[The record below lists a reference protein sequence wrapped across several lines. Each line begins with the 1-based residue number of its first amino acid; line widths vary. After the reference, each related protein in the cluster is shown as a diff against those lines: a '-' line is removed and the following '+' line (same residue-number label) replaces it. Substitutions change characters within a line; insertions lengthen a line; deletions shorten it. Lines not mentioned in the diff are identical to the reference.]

1 MPCTYSLTFVFSM
14 TGPAVPGSFGIA
26 CFGLG
31 VRFLLMWLMSIPT
44 IDTMSQAVGGDA
56 DHLPGIW
63 VIRAFPRV
71 RLAVRRRQNEIVL
84 ARVAV

>member
-1 MPCTYSLTFVFSM
+1 
-14 TGPAVPGSFGIA
+14 
-26 CFGLG
+26 
-31 VRFLLMWLMSIPT
+31 MSIPT